1 MPPLDR
7 EPYVYAD
14 GKVTYFADWVR
25 SRSEKAYNDLMEQF
39 PDGHFGIVNSSN
51 PEGLSFGG
59 FNQGLDYRYVGW
71 VMNLDAYDDYTSGI
85 SDNKISDN
93 DISISVSQASDYID
107 ILGADNTDVRIFAV
121 NGSCVFHNSDVSGR
135 ISVSSLVKGVY
146 IVEVKAEGKILRKKI
161 ILQ

>member
-1 MPPLDR
+1 
-7 EPYVYAD
+7 
-14 GKVTYFADWVR
+14 
-25 SRSEKAYNDLMEQF
+25 
-39 PDGHFGIVNSSN
+39 
-51 PEGLSFGG
+51 
-59 FNQGLDYRYVGW
+59 
-71 VMNLDAYDDYTSGI
+71 MNLDAYDDYTSGI

-107 ILGADNTDVRIFAV
+107 ILGADNADVRIFAV
-121 NGSCVFHNSDVSGR
+121 NGSCVFHNSGVSGR